1 MGLATNGSPVTKS
14 QPDKRWPVQTDTDG
28 DKGGHMELQANR
40 QGGPSPFSRPPQ
52 PPAPSA
58 FARPVAAPLTS
69 QPTAPPSAEHQALER
84 QRRGGG
90 QWFYWIAGL
99 SLINAAL
106 AFSGQQWRFILGL
119 GVTQLVQEMAASGNA
134 GTIGGLVGVALIVV
148 FAVLGQRA
156 IVGHAW
162 AFLAGMILF
171 GLDGLLFVLIQD
183 WVGVAFHAFALWMI
197 GRGYAAARQLPPIK
211 A

>member
-1 MGLATNGSPVTKS
+1 
-14 QPDKRWPVQTDTDG
+14 
-28 DKGGHMELQANR
+28 MELQANR

-52 PPAPSA
+52 PRAPSA

-106 AFSGQQWRFILGL
+106 ALSGQQWRFILGL
-119 GVTQLVQEMAASGNA
+119 GVTQLVQEMTASGSP
-134 GTIGGLVGVALIVV
+134 GTIGGLVSVALIVV

-156 IVGHAW
+156 TVGHGW
-162 AFLAGMILF
+162 AFLVGMILF

-183 WVGVAFHAFALWMI
+183 WVGVAFHAFVLLMI
-197 GRGYAAARQLPPIK
+197 GRGYAAARQLPIR

>member
-1 MGLATNGSPVTKS
+1 
-14 QPDKRWPVQTDTDG
+14 
-28 DKGGHMELQANR
+28 MELQANR
-40 QGGPSPFSRPPQ
+40 QGGSSPFSRPPQ

-58 FARPVAAPLTS
+58 FARTVAAP
-69 QPTAPPSAEHQALER
+69 PTARPRATPSAEQQGLER

-119 GVTQLVQEMAASGNA
+119 GLTQLVQEMAASGSA

-156 IVGHAW
+156 VAGHQW
-162 AFLAGMILF
+162 AFLVGMILF

-183 WVGVAFHAFALWMI
+183 WIGVAFHAFALLMI
-197 GRGYAAARQLPPIK
+197 GRGYAAARQLPSIK

>member
-1 MGLATNGSPVTKS
+1 
-14 QPDKRWPVQTDTDG
+14 
-28 DKGGHMELQANR
+28 MELQTNR

-52 PPAPSA
+52 PPALSA
-58 FARPVAAPLTS
+58 FARPVAAPPAS
-69 QPTAPPSAEHQALER
+69 QPSAPPSAAHQALER
-84 QRRGGG
+84 QRRSGG
-90 QWFYWIAGL
+90 QWFYWIAAL
-99 SLINAAL
+99 SLINAVL

-119 GVTQLVQEMAASGNA
+119 GVTQLVQEMAASGSA
-134 GTIGGLVGVALIVV
+134 ATIGGLVGVALIVV

-156 IVGHAW
+156 VVGHQW
-162 AFLAGMILF
+162 AFIVGMILF

-197 GRGYAAARQLPPIK
+197 GRGYAAARQLPPMR

>member
-1 MGLATNGSPVTKS
+1 MEP
-14 QPDKRWPVQTDTDG
+14 QT
-28 DKGGHMELQANR
+28 NR

-58 FARPVAAPLTS
+58 FARPVAAPPAS
-69 QPTAPPSAEHQALER
+69 KPSAPQSAAHQALER
-84 QRRGGG
+84 QRRSGG
-90 QWFYWIAGL
+90 QWFYWIAAL
-99 SLINAAL
+99 SLINAVL

-119 GVTQLVQEMAASGNA
+119 GVTQLVQEMAAAGSS

-156 IVGHAW
+156 VVGHQW
-162 AFLAGMILF
+162 AFPLGMILF

-183 WVGVAFHAFALWMI
+183 WIGVGFDACALLMI
-197 GRGYAAARQLPPIK
+197 GRGYAAARQLPPLT